1 MHTREHRSLL
11 AGAEK
16 RLLIALAQRLPPWTT
31 SDHLTLVA
39 LLAMPVAGGCFARI
53 PHAPWSAAAF
63 VVALACNWFGDSLDG
78 TLARVRD
85 QQRPRYGYY
94 VDHVIDLAGAA
105 ALFAGIGASGLMH
118 SSIAIAL
125 AAAYFLVAAESYLS
139 THARGVFRLSFAG
152 FGPTELRIVLAAG
165 AVIVVHKPWVEVFGV
180 HARLFDVGGLVAIA
194 GICISPLAARL
205 LDNRYQAAMRVIPLV
220 VLAYLLHAMFALFQ
234 LPIMQ
239 SKRSGFIFGASAVAL
254 ASNLALNLL
263 WIPRWGV
270 YGAAWASVAA
280 YAVEAGATYFA
291 AQAVWPLAYRR
302 GQIAAGLLLA
312 ALLAAATQFTH
323 GMLESM
329 LLAAFGSAVG
339 ALAIWTMSLRKTF
352 RSWS

>member
-1 MHTREHRSLL
+1 MSSQRTNQPPRHRDTEILCVFVSLWLIRPVFSVSITRTHSCELLLGWFSHSLVEAFRMHTREHRSLL

-16 RLLIALAQRLPPWTT
+16 RLLIAIAQRLPPWTT

-53 PHAPWSAAAF
+53 PQAPWSAAAF

-118 SSIAIAL
+118 PSIAIAL

-165 AVIVVHKPWVEVFGV
+165 AVTVVHKPWVEVFGV

-194 GICISPLAARL
+194 G
-205 LDNRYQAAMRVIPLV
+205 MV
-220 VLAYLLHAMFALFQ
+220 VAFA
-234 LPIMQ
+234 
-239 SKRSGFIFGASAVAL
+239 
-254 ASNLALNLL
+254 
-263 WIPRWGV
+263 
-270 YGAAWASVAA
+270 
-280 YAVEAGATYFA
+280 
-291 AQAVWPLAYRR
+291 
-302 GQIAAGLLLA
+302 IAAIGNTRALYLA
-312 ALLAAATQFTH
+312 EPLPVRVPSPRFAPRPPSPAPCARGGGPAATL
-323 GMLESM
+323 MER
-329 LLAAFGSAVG
+329 AF
-339 ALAIWTMSLRKTF
+339 
-352 RSWS
+352 